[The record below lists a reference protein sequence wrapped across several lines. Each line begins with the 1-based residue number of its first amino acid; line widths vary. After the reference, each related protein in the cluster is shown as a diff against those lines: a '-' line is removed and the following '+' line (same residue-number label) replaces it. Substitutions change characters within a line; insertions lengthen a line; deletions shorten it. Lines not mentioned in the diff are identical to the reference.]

1 MRKKLPSLSK
11 NIIVRRLTVCFE
23 LPHPTCVG
31 WGFYGL
37 MPVKP
42 RLVQLRVYLTKL
54 ETIHPKIS
62 GNSSL
67 SVWCPGEPVRPYT
80 CHVTRLACARGFLWQ
95 EIFFEASIRDFHQC
109 TSCKGKL
116 FVVRTPGKLI
126 SYDILMI
133 LRARF
138 AYTRYCCASY
148 DSILWIHK
156 LTVTS
161 RPLLH
166 LCGYGL

>member
-1 MRKKLPSLSK
+1 MYKINPPKIHLSTVIGYDVKKKTYLIKDEQIFDTEKDLICFLAEHHYP
-11 NIIVRRLTVCFE
+11 VCNWDGKPIRDRFE

-62 GNSSL
+62 RNSSL

-80 CHVTRLACARGFLWQ
+80 CHVTRLACARGFLL
-95 EIFFEASIRDFHQC
+95 EPMIGLSKRKTFRGKNTRKVDKLRYIDDTASKVC
-109 TSCKGKL
+109 
-116 FVVRTPGKLI
+116 V
-126 SYDILMI
+126 Y
-133 LRARF
+133 
-138 AYTRYCCASY
+138 
-148 DSILWIHK
+148 
-156 LTVTS
+156 
-161 RPLLH
+161 
-166 LCGYGL
+166 